1 MGICCT
7 QDRVSEVPV
16 NLVNRTVSFK
26 GDMWHTF
33 GYLDSTKFEGHIDQE
48 RYNDYQ
54 TLFNINLTGIETSD
68 TKFFEKFEKGV
79 AF

>member
-1 MGICCT
+1 
-7 QDRVSEVPV
+7 
-16 NLVNRTVSFK
+16 
-26 GDMWHTF
+26 MWHTF